1 MYNFNEIKQ
10 QNMQDAFSE
19 MYRCLAESIMDRLGD
34 MPGETVLREGIR
46 RAGRDSGRRM
56 LERVRSNGLS
66 TNLKNLYAEGVT
78 DRVDDPRVR
87 GAVIVDED
95 DRRIWEI
102 YSCPMAHLW
111 NTNGASRAGSFFC
124 EEFEYARVLAYT
136 EGKGQL
142 NLSNTLTCKRD
153 DFCLFAAFFREANM
167 TPERAEES
175 REKTREKSREKS
187 FMESGKKS
195 GTESPAA
202 AFSPVSFEESIRR
215 LTASVYYYILEA
227 AEDLYGEA
235 GVSAVAEGLRKW
247 GSSAVKALGIQAEHT
262 LKPMD
267 AVFVRKNF
275 PVPSDPLEDRAWE
288 GCTGRRAP
296 ELMRSCV
303 LDRIA
308 ESEVN

>member
-1 MYNFNEIKQ
+1 
-10 QNMQDAFSE
+10 
-19 MYRCLAESIMDRLGD
+19 MDRLGD

-95 DRRIWEI
+95 DRRIREI

-175 REKTREKSREKS
+175 REKTR
-187 FMESGKKS
+187 GKS
-195 GTESPAA
+195 GLLLYPRGSGGPVRGSRSLRSGGRTQEVGLICGESSRHSGGAHA
-202 AFSPVSFEESIRR
+202 
-215 LTASVYYYILEA
+215 EA
-227 AEDLYGEA
+227 D
-235 GVSAVAEGLRKW
+235 
-247 GSSAVKALGIQAEHT
+247 
-262 LKPMD
+262 
-267 AVFVRKNF
+267 
-275 PVPSDPLEDRAWE
+275 
-288 GCTGRRAP
+288 GRRVCEE
-296 ELMRSCV
+296 ELPRSV
-303 LDRIA
+303 
-308 ESEVN
+308 